1 MHYRILKS
9 NQSRVRCLNW
19 KETVKVEADKIIKLY
34 DPYLIGS
41 LYIKENWIYNLVI
54 NPKYRNKGYG
64 SKLLKIAEKEIFKKY
79 NKVRLTPQDNND
91 SLREFYSKND
101 YEGYSKDNPYY
112 EEEDKGWWEMWKLR

>member
-1 MHYRILKS
+1 M
-9 NQSRVRCLNW
+9 NW
-19 KETVKVEADKIIKLY
+19 EKTVKVEADKIIKLY

-41 LYIKENWIYNLVI
+41 LYIKENWIYNLVV

-91 SLREFYSKND
+91 SLREFYSKNG

-112 EEEDKGWWEMWKLR
+112 EAEDKGWWEMWKLQ

>member
-1 MHYRILKS
+1 MRYRILKS

-64 SKLLKIAEKEIFKKY
+64 SKFLKIAEKEIFKKY

-91 SLREFYSKND
+91 SLREFYSKNG

>member
-1 MHYRILKS
+1 MHYSILKS

-54 NPKYRNKGYG
+54 NPKYRNK
-64 SKLLKIAEKEIFKKY
+64 A
-79 NKVRLTPQDNND
+79 
-91 SLREFYSKND
+91 
-101 YEGYSKDNPYY
+101 
-112 EEEDKGWWEMWKLR
+112 

>member
-1 MHYRILKS
+1 MRYRILKS

-19 KETVKVEADKIIKLY
+19 KKTVKVEADKIIKLY

-41 LYIKENWIYNLVI
+41 LYIKENWIYNLVV

-91 SLREFYSKND
+91 SLREFYSKNG
-101 YEGYSKDNPYY
+101 YECYSKDNPYY

>member
-9 NQSRVRCLNW
+9 NQSRIRCLNW
-19 KETVKVEADKIIKLY
+19 KKTVKVEADKIIKLY

-54 NPKYRNKGYG
+54 NPKYRNKVYG

-79 NKVRLTPQDNND
+79 NKVMLTPQDNND
-91 SLREFYSKND
+91 SLREFYSKNG

>member
-1 MHYRILKS
+1 MRYRILKS

-19 KETVKVEADKIIKLY
+19 KKTVKIEADKIIKLY

-41 LYIKENWIYNLVI
+41 LYIKENWIYNLVV

-91 SLREFYSKND
+91 SLRKFYSKNG

>member
-1 MHYRILKS
+1 MQYRILKS

-19 KETVKVEADKIIKLY
+19 KKTVKIEADKIIKLY

-41 LYIKENWIYNLVI
+41 LYIKENWIYNLVV

-91 SLREFYSKND
+91 SLREFYSKNG

-112 EEEDKGWWEMWKLR
+112 EEEDKGWWEMWKLQ

>member
-9 NQSRVRCLNW
+9 NQSRIRCLNW
-19 KETVKVEADKIIKLY
+19 KKTVKVEADKIIKLY

-41 LYIKENWIYNLVI
+41 LYIKENWIYNLVV
-54 NPKYRNKGYG
+54 NPKYRNKVYG

-79 NKVRLTPQDNND
+79 NKVMLTPQDNND
-91 SLREFYSKND
+91 SLREFYSKNG